1 MLRNARHNKILEL
14 IEEKEIETQ
23 EELCKELSDAH
34 FAVTQATVSRDVRE
48 LRLFKVAGVK
58 KRYRYA
64 AIGQSEGELS
74 DKMRALFQACLES
87 IRTVGNIVV
96 VKTLNGNGA
105 NAGVVIDRLAY
116 EEVVDKLEYHEVVGS
131 IAGDD
136 TVFSICNTPEE
147 AELIKERLTRIAKG

>member
-23 EELCKELSDAH
+23 EELCKELAEAN

-48 LRLFKVAGVK
+48 LRLFKVAGTK

-64 AIGQSEGELS
+64 AIGKGEEELS
-74 DKMRALFQACLES
+74 DKMRSLFQACIES
-87 IRTVGNIVV
+87 IQTVGNIVV
-96 VKTLNGNGA
+96 TKTLNGNGA
-105 NAGVVIDRLAY
+105 NAGVIIDMLKY
-116 EEVVDKLEYHEVVGS
+116 PEIVGS

-136 TVFSICNTPEE
+136 TVFSLCKT
-147 AELIKERLTRIAKG
+147 AEDAETVRGRLERLAGN

>member
-23 EELCKELSDAH
+23 EELCKELAEAN

-48 LRLFKVAGVK
+48 LRLFKVAGTK

-64 AIGQSEGELS
+64 AIGKGEEELS
-74 DKMRALFQACLES
+74 DKMRSLFQACIES
-87 IRTVGNIVV
+87 IQTVGNIVV
-96 VKTLNGNGA
+96 TKTLNGNGA
-105 NAGVVIDRLAY
+105 NAGVIIDMLKYA
-116 EEVVDKLEYHEVVGS
+116 EIVGS

-136 TVFSICNTPEE
+136 TVFSLCKT
-147 AELIKERLTRIAKG
+147 AEDAESVRARLERLAGN

>member
-23 EELCKELSDAH
+23 EELCKELAEAN

-48 LRLFKVAGVK
+48 LRLFKVAGTK

-64 AIGQSEGELS
+64 AIGKGEEELS
-74 DKMRALFQACLES
+74 DKMRSLFQACIES
-87 IRTVGNIVV
+87 IQTVGNIVV
-96 VKTLNGNGA
+96 SKTLNGNGA
-105 NAGVVIDRLAY
+105 NAGVIIDMLKY
-116 EEVVDKLEYHEVVGS
+116 QEIVGS

-136 TVFSICNTPEE
+136 TVFSLCKT
-147 AELIKERLTRIAKG
+147 AEDAETVRGRLERLAGN

>member
-23 EELCKELSDAH
+23 EELCKELAEAN

-48 LRLFKVAGVK
+48 LRLFKVAGTK

-64 AIGQSEGELS
+64 AIGKGEEELS
-74 DKMRALFQACLES
+74 DKMRSLFQACIES
-87 IRTVGNIVV
+87 IQTVGNIVV
-96 VKTLNGNGA
+96 TKTLNGNGA
-105 NAGVVIDRLAY
+105 NAGVIIDMLKY
-116 EEVVDKLEYHEVVGS
+116 SEIVGS

-136 TVFSICNTPEE
+136 TVFSLCKT
-147 AELIKERLTRIAKG
+147 AEDAETVRGRLERLAGN

>member
-23 EELCKELSDAH
+23 EELCKELAEAN

-48 LRLFKVAGVK
+48 LRLFKVAGSK

-64 AIGQSEGELS
+64 AIGKGEEELS
-74 DKMRALFQACLES
+74 DKMRSLFQACIES
-87 IRTVGNIVV
+87 IQTVGNIVV
-96 VKTLNGNGA
+96 TKTLNGNGA
-105 NAGVVIDRLAY
+105 NAGVIIDMLKY
-116 EEVVDKLEYHEVVGS
+116 QEIVGS

-136 TVFSICNTPEE
+136 TVFSLCKT
-147 AELIKERLTRIAKG
+147 AEDAETVRARLERLAGN

>member
-23 EELCKELSDAH
+23 EELCKELAEAN

-48 LRLFKVAGVK
+48 LRLFKVAGTK

-64 AIGQSEGELS
+64 AIGKGEEELS
-74 DKMRALFQACLES
+74 DKMRSLFQACIES
-87 IRTVGNIVV
+87 IQTVGNIVV
-96 VKTLNGNGA
+96 TKTLNGNGA
-105 NAGVVIDRLAY
+105 NAGVIIDMLKYA
-116 EEVVDKLEYHEVVGS
+116 EIVGS

-136 TVFSICNTPEE
+136 TVFSLCKT
-147 AELIKERLTRIAKG
+147 AEDAETVRARLERLAGN

>member
-23 EELCKELSDAH
+23 EELCKELAEAN

-48 LRLFKVAGVK
+48 LRLFKVAGTK

-64 AIGQSEGELS
+64 AIGKGEEELS
-74 DKMRALFQACLES
+74 DKMRSLFQACIES
-87 IRTVGNIVV
+87 IQTVGNIVV
-96 VKTLNGNGA
+96 TKTLNGNGA
-105 NAGVVIDRLAY
+105 NAGVIIDMLKYA
-116 EEVVDKLEYHEVVGS
+116 EIVGS

-136 TVFSICNTPEE
+136 TVFSLCKT
-147 AELIKERLTRIAKG
+147 AEDAEVVRGRLERLAGN

>member
-23 EELCKELSDAH
+23 EELCKELAEAN

-48 LRLFKVAGVK
+48 LRLFKVAGTK

-64 AIGQSEGELS
+64 AIGKGEEELS
-74 DKMRALFQACLES
+74 DKMRSLFQACIES
-87 IRTVGNIVV
+87 IQTVGNIVV
-96 VKTLNGNGA
+96 TKTLNGNGA
-105 NAGVVIDRLAY
+105 NAGVIIDMLKYA
-116 EEVVDKLEYHEVVGS
+116 EIVGS

-136 TVFSICNTPEE
+136 TVFSLCKT
-147 AELIKERLTRIAKG
+147 AEVAEVVRGRLERLAGN

>member
-23 EELCKELSDAH
+23 EELCKELAEAN

-48 LRLFKVAGVK
+48 LRLFKVAGTK

-64 AIGQSEGELS
+64 AIGKGEEELS
-74 DKMRALFQACLES
+74 DKMRSLFQACIES
-87 IRTVGNIVV
+87 IQTVGNIVV
-96 VKTLNGNGA
+96 TKTLNGNGA
-105 NAGVVIDRLAY
+105 NAGVIIDMLKY
-116 EEVVDKLEYHEVVGS
+116 SEIVGS

-136 TVFSICNTPEE
+136 TVFSLCKT
-147 AELIKERLTRIAKG
+147 AEDA

>member
-23 EELCKELSDAH
+23 EELCKELADAN

-48 LRLFKVAGVK
+48 LRLFKVAGTK

-64 AIGQSEGELS
+64 AIGKGEEELS
-74 DKMRALFQACLES
+74 DKMRSLFQACIES
-87 IRTVGNIVV
+87 IQAVGNIVV
-96 VKTLNGNGA
+96 TKTLNGNGA
-105 NAGVVIDRLAY
+105 NAGVIIDMLKY
-116 EEVVDKLEYHEVVGS
+116 QEIVGS

-136 TVFSICNTPEE
+136 TVFSLCKT
-147 AELIKERLTRIAKG
+147 AEDAETVRGRLERLAGN

>member
-23 EELCKELSDAH
+23 EELCKELAEAN

-48 LRLFKVAGVK
+48 LRLFKVAGTK

-64 AIGQSEGELS
+64 AIGKGEEELS
-74 DKMRALFQACLES
+74 DKMRSLFQACIES
-87 IRTVGNIVV
+87 IQTVGNIVV
-96 VKTLNGNGA
+96 TKTLNGNGA
-105 NAGVVIDRLAY
+105 NAGVIIDMLKY
-116 EEVVDKLEYHEVVGS
+116 SEIVGS

-136 TVFSICNTPEE
+136 TVFSLCRT
-147 AELIKERLTRIAKG
+147 AEDAETVRGRLERLAGN

>member
-23 EELCKELSDAH
+23 EELCKELAEAN

-48 LRLFKVAGVK
+48 LRLFKVAGSK

-64 AIGQSEGELS
+64 AIGKGEEELS
-74 DKMRALFQACLES
+74 DKMRSLFQACIES
-87 IRTVGNIVV
+87 IQTVGNIVV
-96 VKTLNGNGA
+96 IKTLNGNGA
-105 NAGVVIDRLAY
+105 NAGVIIDMLKYA
-116 EEVVDKLEYHEVVGS
+116 EIVGS

-136 TVFSICNTPEE
+136 TVFSLCKT
-147 AELIKERLTRIAKG
+147 AEDAETVRARLERLAGN

>member
-23 EELCKELSDAH
+23 EELCKELAEAN

-48 LRLFKVAGVK
+48 LRLFKVAGTK

-64 AIGQSEGELS
+64 AIGKGEEELS
-74 DKMRALFQACLES
+74 DKMRSLFQACIES
-87 IRTVGNIVV
+87 IQTVGNIVV
-96 VKTLNGNGA
+96 TKTLNGNGA
-105 NAGVVIDRLAY
+105 NAGVIIDMLKYQEIGGR
-116 EEVVDKLEYHEVVGS
+116 

-136 TVFSICNTPEE
+136 TVFSLCKT
-147 AELIKERLTRIAKG
+147 AEDAETMRGRLERLAGN

>member
-23 EELCKELSDAH
+23 EELCKELAEAN

-48 LRLFKVAGVK
+48 LRLFKVAGTK

-64 AIGQSEGELS
+64 AIGKGEEELS
-74 DKMRALFQACLES
+74 EKMRSLFQACIES
-87 IRTVGNIVV
+87 IQTVGNIVV
-96 VKTLNGNGA
+96 TKTLNGNGA
-105 NAGVVIDRLAY
+105 NAGVIIDMLKY
-116 EEVVDKLEYHEVVGS
+116 SEIVGS

-136 TVFSICNTPEE
+136 TVFSLCKT
-147 AELIKERLTRIAKG
+147 AEDAETVRGRLERLAGN

>member
-23 EELCKELSDAH
+23 EELCKELAEAN

-48 LRLFKVAGVK
+48 LRLFKVAGTK

-64 AIGQSEGELS
+64 AIGKGEEELS
-74 DKMRALFQACLES
+74 DKMRSLFQACIEN
-87 IRTVGNIVV
+87 IQTVGNIVV
-96 VKTLNGNGA
+96 TKTLNGNGA
-105 NAGVVIDRLAY
+105 NAGVIIDMLKY
-116 EEVVDKLEYHEVVGS
+116 QEIVGS

-136 TVFSICNTPEE
+136 TVFSLCKT
-147 AELIKERLTRIAKG
+147 AEDAETVRGRLERLAGN

>member
-23 EELCKELSDAH
+23 EELCKELAEAN

-48 LRLFKVAGVK
+48 LRLFKVAGTK

-64 AIGQSEGELS
+64 AIGKGEEELS
-74 DKMRALFQACLES
+74 DKMRSLFQACIES
-87 IRTVGNIVV
+87 IHTVGNIVV
-96 VKTLNGNGA
+96 IKTLNGNGA
-105 NAGVVIDRLAY
+105 NAGVIIDMLKYA
-116 EEVVDKLEYHEVVGS
+116 EIVGS

-136 TVFSICNTPEE
+136 TVFSLCKT
-147 AELIKERLTRIAKG
+147 AEDAETVRARLERLAGN

>member
-23 EELCKELSDAH
+23 EELCKELAEAN

-48 LRLFKVAGVK
+48 LRLFKVAGTK

-64 AIGQSEGELS
+64 AIGKGEEELS
-74 DKMRALFQACLES
+74 DKMRSLFQACIES
-87 IRTVGNIVV
+87 IQTVGNIVV
-96 VKTLNGNGA
+96 TKTLNGNGA
-105 NAGVVIDRLAY
+105 NAGVIIDMLKY
-116 EEVVDKLEYHEVVGS
+116 SEIVGS

-136 TVFSICNTPEE
+136 TVFSLCKTAEDAE
-147 AELIKERLTRIAKG
+147 AVRGRLERLAGN

>member
-23 EELCKELSDAH
+23 EELCKELAEAN

-48 LRLFKVAGVK
+48 LRLFKVAGSK

-64 AIGQSEGELS
+64 AIGKGEEELS
-74 DKMRALFQACLES
+74 DKMRSLFQACIES
-87 IRTVGNIVV
+87 IQTVGNIVV
-96 VKTLNGNGA
+96 IKTLNGNGA
-105 NAGVVIDRLAY
+105 NAGVIIDMLKY
-116 EEVVDKLEYHEVVGS
+116 QEIVGS

-136 TVFSICNTPEE
+136 TVFSLCKT
-147 AELIKERLTRIAKG
+147 AEDAETVRARLERLAGN